1 MAEPELRQHRRSM
14 GPNGFEGCVRCIRVF
29 DVEREV
35 KGRFGVDRTQFG
47 EVGDVLGQIGSVDL
61 TDRAFAQ
68 PFANDAVVIEHG
80 HTVGGEPNV
89 TLQPGRAEAKRK
101 PERLHCVL
109 GRIALCATVAEA
121 NRRVQKRGKPL
132 LHPVSLTNREP
143 ARADRP
149 HFPYTRVVF
158 NLGPGEMIVILVAG
172 LVVLGPEKLPD
183 MIRKAGRLYGELRR
197 MANGFQSEFRDVFDD
212 PMNEFKDTASSMRRI
227 FDDPVNEMKE
237 TAAIAKRAFDGTT
250 EPVVE
255 TATVDAVQ
263 GEGTEPPATTGWE
276 GANWSFD
283 AAAEAETAEPAQPVT
298 TGWEGAATSFDASS
312 PPVTEV
318 VEGALVVHRT
328 WGEPEPAERQLMPL
342 PPPSIDAAKT
352 SE

>member
-1 MAEPELRQHRRSM
+1 
-14 GPNGFEGCVRCIRVF
+14 
-29 DVEREV
+29 
-35 KGRFGVDRTQFG
+35 
-47 EVGDVLGQIGSVDL
+47 
-61 TDRAFAQ
+61 
-68 PFANDAVVIEHG
+68 
-80 HTVGGEPNV
+80 
-89 TLQPGRAEAKRK
+89 
-101 PERLHCVL
+101 
-109 GRIALCATVAEA
+109 
-121 NRRVQKRGKPL
+121 
-132 LHPVSLTNREP
+132 
-143 ARADRP
+143 
-149 HFPYTRVVF
+149 VF

-250 EPVVE
+250 EPIVE
-255 TATVDAVQ
+255 TDAAASSSA
-263 GEGTEPPATTGWE
+263 EGAEPSATTGWD
-276 GANWSFD
+276 GATWSFD
-283 AAAEAETAEPAQPVT
+283 AETAEPAEPVT

-318 VEGALVVHRT
+318 VEGALVEHRT

-342 PPPSIDAAKT
+342 PPPSIDSAKT